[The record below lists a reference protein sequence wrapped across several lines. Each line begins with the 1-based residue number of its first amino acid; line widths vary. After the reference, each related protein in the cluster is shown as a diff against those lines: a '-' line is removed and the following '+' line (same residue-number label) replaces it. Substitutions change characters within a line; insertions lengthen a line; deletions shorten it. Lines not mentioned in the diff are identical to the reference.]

1 MTVEE
6 KKEDLNLSSPVI
18 ANREP
23 LRSGKQRGTGGER
36 LLQFI
41 WQFQYFNKGELKTTS
56 GEELQII
63 YPGAYNTNQGP
74 DFTDAKIKIGNTTW
88 AGNVE
93 LHIKA
98 SDWNRHNHQLD
109 KNYNNVVLH
118 VVWENDFP
126 NYNIPVLNLENRI
139 AGSLLQRYEELMN
152 SQGFIACERSIASV
166 KPIVLESWKERL
178 LAERLIRKSSTVELF
193 LSQNNH
199 HWEETFWWLLA
210 RNFGIKINA
219 DAFESMARSIPVSI
233 LAKHKNQIHQLEA
246 LLMGQANLLDHQFSD
261 DYSILIQK
269 EYEFYKSKYKLRPGA
284 VTPFF
289 LRMRPGNFP
298 TIRLAQLAMVIHNSE
313 HLFSKIKE
321 TDSLIVVKDWFAI
334 TANDYWHY
342 HYRFDE
348 PSSFKRKKLGA
359 AMIDNILINTVCT
372 VLFAYGHFHKEQ
384 KYKDRAIQWLEDIAA
399 ESNSITKGF
408 QRLALENK
416 NARDSQAL
424 LELKNQ
430 YCNKKKCLDCAI
442 GNALLKS

>member
-1 MTVEE
+1 MIA
-6 KKEDLNLSSPVI
+6 EDKNENLHPDLPF
-18 ANREP
+18 R
-23 LRSGKQRGTGGER
+23 RTGGEK

-41 WQFQYFNKGELKTTS
+41 WQFQYFNKGDLKTTS
-56 GEELQII
+56 GEVLQII
-63 YPGAYNTNQGP
+63 FPGTYNTNQGP

-93 LHIKA
+93 LHLRA

-139 AGSLLQRYEELMN
+139 AGGLLRRYEELMN
-152 SQGFIACERSIASV
+152 AQGFIACERSISSV
-166 KPIVLESWKERL
+166 NPIVLQSWKERL
-178 LAERLIRKSSTVELF
+178 LAERLIRKASTVELF
-193 LSQNNH
+193 LGQNNQ

-219 DAFESMARSIPVSI
+219 DAFESMARSIPVNI

-246 LLMGQANLLDHQFSD
+246 LLMGQANLLDHQFAD
-261 DYSILIQK
+261 DYAILIQK
-269 EYEFYKSKYKLRPGA
+269 EYEFYKAKYKLRPGS

-298 TIRLAQLAMVIHNSE
+298 TIRLAQLAMLIHNSE

-321 TDSLIVVKDWFAI
+321 TCSLKEVTNWLDV

-348 PSSFKRKKLGA
+348 PSGFKKKRLGA
-359 AMIDNILINTVCT
+359 AMVDNIMINTVCAL
-372 VLFAYGHFHKEQ
+372 LFAYGQFHNEQ
-384 KYKDRAIQWLEDIAA
+384 KYKDRAVQWLEEIDA
-399 ESNSITKGF
+399 ESNLITKGF
-408 QRLALENK
+408 QHLGLENK
-416 NARDSQAL
+416 NAYDSQAL
-424 LELKNQ
+424 IELKNE
-430 YCNKKKCLDCAI
+430 YCSKKKCLECAI